1 MGFALWTTL
10 GCVTTTPQV
19 TPQVQKLEITVNGA
33 DVKAAEGVDEVI
45 SKSMSVDNPALQFS
59 RMTKLNK
66 GTAYMSL
73 TSVSGWDLENMWNDF
88 RLLEDMGI
96 KKIIIFMSNPGGAAF
111 QGLGIHDELR
121 IMQEKGFDV
130 EIQARGLI
138 ASAAVPILAV
148 GNRKLGSKNCVVMIH
163 EASLFKWGQF
173 SEKLSDL
180 QEQAKMIKLLND
192 KYASAI
198 ADHTKLTKE
207 EVLELLKKTT
217 WYSAQ
222 EALELG
228 FFDKLQ

>member
-1 MGFALWTTL
+1 
-10 GCVTTTPQV
+10 
-19 TPQVQKLEITVNGA
+19 
-33 DVKAAEGVDEVI
+33 
-45 SKSMSVDNPALQFS
+45 
-59 RMTKLNK
+59 
-66 GTAYMSL
+66 MSL
-73 TSVSGWDLENMWNDF
+73 TSVSGWDLENLWNDF
-88 RLLEDMGI
+88 RLLEGMGI
-96 KKIIIFMSNPGGAAF
+96 RRVIIFMSNPGGAAF

-121 IMQEKGFDV
+121 IMQDKGFTI

-148 GNRKLGSKNCVVMIH
+148 GTPGKRFGSKNCVVMIH
-163 EASLFKWGQF
+163 EAALFKWGQF

-198 ADHTKLTKE
+198 ADHTKLTKD

-228 FFDKLQ
+228 FFDELQ